1 MNQSL
6 GNPRVC
12 CGISKNEISFHS
24 LAGREMKIHIQNK
37 LKTFQDAFDDVSC
50 DSRTCR

>member
-12 CGISKNEISFHS
+12 CGISKIKIFHS

-50 DSRTCR
+50 DSCTCR